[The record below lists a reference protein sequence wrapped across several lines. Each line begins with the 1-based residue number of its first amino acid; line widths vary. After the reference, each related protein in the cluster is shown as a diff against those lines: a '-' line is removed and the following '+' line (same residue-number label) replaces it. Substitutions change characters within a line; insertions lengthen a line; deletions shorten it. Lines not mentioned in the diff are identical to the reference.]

1 MSRKKTRELI
11 VQFLFQMEARQEEY
25 TGLLEDFIEENSM
38 QAEDRAFF
46 AQNIAGTVKNLNDI
60 DRLIETKLK
69 NWTLDR
75 ISWTDLAVLRNAL
88 YEILYRDDIPVK
100 VSINEAVDLAKKYSD
115 AESGVFVN
123 GILGSIVR
131 EHNLQ

>member
-1 MSRKKTRELI
+1 MSRKKARELV
-11 VQFLFQMEARQEEY
+11 VQFLFQMEIRQEEH
-25 TGLLEDFIEENSM
+25 TVLIQDFIEDNPMQEEDIRFFRENI
-38 QAEDRAFF
+38 D
-46 AQNIAGTVKNLNDI
+46 GTVTNLDRI
-60 DRLIETKLK
+60 DRLIGDKLK

-75 ISWTDLAVLRNAL
+75 IPGVDLAVLRNAL

-123 GILGSIVR
+123 GVLGNIVR